1 MMSDEPARPGAAID
15 HDDAP
20 EAGKPMDS
28 GEILGVDPNF
38 RGEPRNPSGD
48 GDRVDESRTAF
59 TPSAAVRERIERWNT
74 AMKAADAEWTS
85 DEPPPGFR
93 WECYATAGR
102 EEANKEQRDLILENN
117 RLNREKT
124 EGDDKRAKSRQE
136 TGRLRHAFNR
146 ELATLDAPPATS
158 WPPPTSRRR

>member
-1 MMSDEPARPGAAID
+1 
-15 HDDAP
+15 
-20 EAGKPMDS
+20 MDS

-38 RGEPRNPSGD
+38 RGEPRDPSGD
-48 GDRVDESRTAF
+48 DETCDGGRVDESRTDF

-93 WECYATAGR
+93 WECYAKAGR

-124 EGDDKRAKSRQE
+124 EGDDKRAKWRQE
-136 TGRLRHAFNR
+136 QA
-146 ELATLDAPPATS
+146 APPRLQ
-158 WPPPTSRRR
+158 P